1 MHAFPI
7 ALFLLLLSA
16 PCSASQS
23 ALNDK
28 LYEAVLYNDPAAVA
42 ALLAQGDNVN
52 HKVNDRSVL
61 G

>member
-1 MHAFPI
+1 
-7 ALFLLLLSA
+7 
-16 PCSASQS
+16 
-23 ALNDK
+23 LNDK